1 MRTFIFLLCT
11 TVFSFNTENSF
22 SQEHITIDKNKLVS
36 VDEIFN
42 IIQNQTKYHFL
53 YPQDMFT
60 NAAKVKLQKGVVLI
74 SKLLEQSFSESNVR
88 FELSDSNTIVIKKSI
103 TSNSLQQQVSGVI
116 TDKGG
121 VPLPGA
127 SIIVKGTL
135 NGTQSNFDGKFTIN
149 TSPGDILEIS
159 FLGFETQEIS
169 ATTTEM
175 KIVMLENTNELSE
188 VIVTGYGTKEKSKLT
203 SAIATVDKKQIENVP
218 MATFDQILQGSA
230 PGLTVLSGSGQPGDA
245 ASVNIRGFSSF
256 TLSNSPLFILDGQ
269 AIRRLDFSGIN
280 PNDIESVSVLKDA
293 AATQIYGSR
302 GSNGVIV
309 ITTKSGKQG
318 KATLEYRTYTGISIA
333 PAYNDALQPLSSSQL
348 INLSQEIGIGGV
360 INVGA
365 TPEQIEELAAYS
377 EDWLDVLTRD
387 GRTNSH
393 EISMSGGNENT
404 KFFISGSYFSQEGIA
419 LRSKLDRYS
428 LRTKL
433 DYSKNRFTL
442 GANVF
447 LSYTSAEDSEAE
459 GSFSRSN
466 PFYASIR
473 TPAYDRAIDPITG
486 GFAAPLD
493 PSQSSVQNNLER
505 VSTNDEDRKTKTVM
519 VSLNGRYDFNFL
531 KGLSFNTSLNVRN
544 NRRDNRTYVDPNS
557 VDGRRRQ
564 GGQGSLNLS
573 TSERTSFTIT
583 NSLQY
588 KFNINEDHK
597 FNAGLYQE
605 FVSNNSDGFDITTY
619 GLNQLTVINGA
630 TEGTETNGFIPD
642 FGGFNSVSN
651 LSSYFATLDYSY
663 LNKYNATAGVRR
675 DGSSSFGANFAFG
688 NFYSIGVG
696 WLISEEN
703 FLSSVETINLLK
715 LRVSYGTV
723 GNQNISDTAARPIFT
738 STSYNGLAGISS
750 GLSNPDLKWE
760 ETAKTNIGLDVSMF
774 KNRLRFNL
782 DVYSEKTTDLLQDVP
797 ISRSTGFSSQLRNV
811 GSLKNEGV
819 ELAISTVNIDSENF
833 RWESSLNIATNETTI
848 LKLNNGESFIDDNNF
863 LIEEGGSYPE
873 FYLVKRAGINPA
885 NGRTLWY
892 DLDEN
897 LTETYDLNN
906 RVNVGRAAPKYT
918 GGFLNRFTS
927 GGFEL
932 NTLFSFSQGKN
943 IYNVARTTLD
953 NPTKISRGSVSTN
966 ALRFWRQPG
975 DITDIPDPRQISNY
989 FTDSGWL
996 EDASFIKLRNVTFSY
1011 NLPMDV
1017 LERLNLSGV
1026 RLYLQGQNVFTWTT
1040 FSGLDPENSSTEYVA
1055 DYPSLSTYTFGID
1068 VKF

>member
-1 MRTFIFLLCT
+1 MKNQLHLITVLLLMFIVQFSFAQNMKITGVVSDGSGPLPGVNVIIKGTNQGTQTDFDGNYSIRTSTGDIL
-11 TVFSFNTENSF
+11 VFSFVGMATAEMIV
-22 SQEHITIDKNKLVS
+22 ET
-36 VDEIFN
+36 
-42 IIQNQTKYHFL
+42 
-53 YPQDMFT
+53 
-60 NAAKVKLQKGVVLI
+60 
-74 SKLLEQSFSESNVR
+74 
-88 FELSDSNTIVIKKSI
+88 SNTINVILKEDSSKLEEVVVVGYSKK
-103 TSNSLQQQVSGVI
+103 
-116 TDKGG
+116 
-121 VPLPGA
+121 
-127 SIIVKGTL
+127 
-135 NGTQSNFDGKFTIN
+135 
-149 TSPGDILEIS
+149 
-159 FLGFETQEIS
+159 ET
-169 ATTTEM
+169 
-175 KIVMLENTNELSE
+175 K
-188 VIVTGYGTKEKSKLT
+188 KLT
-203 SAIATVDKKQIENVP
+203 SAIATIDKKQIENVP

-230 PGLTVLSGSGQPGDA
+230 PGLTILSGSGQPGDA

-256 TLSNSPLFILDGQ
+256 ALSNSPLFILDGQ

-333 PAYNDALQPLSSSQL
+333 PRYNDALRPLSSSQL
-348 INLSQEIGIGGV
+348 ISLSQEIGIGGV

-365 TPEQIEELAAYS
+365 TPEEIEELAAYS

-387 GRTNSH
+387 GKTNSH

-428 LRTKL
+428 LRTKI

-447 LSYTSAEDSEAE
+447 LSYTSAEDSENE
-459 GSFSRSN
+459 GGFSRSN

-486 GFAAPLD
+486 DYAAPLD
-493 PSQSSVQNNLER
+493 ASQSSVQNNLER
-505 VSTNDEDRKTKTVM
+505 VNTNDEDRKTKTVM
-519 VSLNGRYDFNFL
+519 VSLSGRYDFNFL
-531 KGLSFNTSLNVRN
+531 EGLSFNTSLNIRN

-605 FVSNNSDGFDITTY
+605 FVSDNSDGFDITTY
-619 GLNQLTVINGA
+619 GLNQLTVIDGA

-663 LNKYNATAGVRR
+663 LNKYNVTAGIRR
-675 DGSSSFGANFAFG
+675 DGSSSFGSNFAFG
-688 NFYSIGVG
+688 NFYSMGIG

-703 FLSSVETINLLK
+703 FLSSVKAINLLK

-760 ETAKTNIGLDVSMF
+760 ETAKTNIGLDASLF
-774 KNRLRFNL
+774 KNRLKINL
-782 DVYSEKTTDLLQDVP
+782 DVYSEKTTDLLQNVP
-797 ISRSTGFSSQLRNV
+797 ISRTTGFSSQLRNV
-811 GSLKNEGV
+811 GSLKNEGI
-819 ELAISTVNIDSENF
+819 ELSFSTINIDSEKF

-848 LKLNNGESFIDDNNF
+848 LKLNDGESFRLGRF

-873 FYLVKRAGINPA
+873 FNLVKRAGVNSA

-892 DLDEN
+892 DLDGN

-932 NTLFSFSQGKN
+932 STLFSFSQGKN
-943 IYNVARTTLD
+943 IYNVARTSLD

-975 DITDIPDPRQISNY
+975 DVTDIPDPRQISNY

-996 EDASFIKLRNVTFSY
+996 EDASFIKLRNVTLSY
-1011 NLPMDV
+1011 NLPNSV
-1017 LERLNLSGV
+1017 LEKINLSGM
-1026 RLYLQGQNVFTWTT
+1026 RLYLQGQNVYTWTT
-1040 FSGLDPENSSTEYVA
+1040 FSGLDPENSSTDYVA